1 LSFAYKQ
8 EQCTQKDKRGFFG
21 FVQGRTMA
29 DVTDGFLI
37 QEVNNY
43 LQIDSDELVSWI
55 PQILIGF
62 IWNKNPERW
71 FLPN

>member
-1 LSFAYKQ
+1 
-8 EQCTQKDKRGFFG
+8 
-21 FVQGRTMA
+21 MA

-43 LQIDSDELVSWI
+43 LRIDSDELVSWI

-62 IWNKNPERW
+62 HLE
-71 FLPN
+71 